1 MTVEFP
7 DEAGNGEYYPL
18 EVVGRP
24 AGEEEGDGVAVVA
37 SPTPSEKK
45 SPRGPRRARISS
57 KPVLDLM
64 DVSNKDIYMYVT
76 ELQVSCIVPV
86 HTIMFMYIVC
96 TCMCNIVH
104 TCICTS
110 TCTCTYMHK
119 YM

>member
-24 AGEEEGDGVAVVA
+24 AGEEEGDGVALVA

-45 SPRGPRRARISS
+45 SPKGPRRARISS

-64 DVSNKDIYMYVT
+64 DVSNK
-76 ELQVSCIVPV
+76 E
-86 HTIMFMYIVC
+86 
-96 TCMCNIVH
+96 
-104 TCICTS
+104 
-110 TCTCTYMHK
+110 
-119 YM
+119 